1 MPEDIKGIFLEIK
14 FWKSKWLLCGI
25 YHPPSYN
32 DQYFFNNIDKALDIY
47 CSYEKFVLAGDFTAQ
62 VGESLHDTFLYQHE
76 LLSIYENPSCYEN
89 LNNLINIDLNLTNCL
104 KSIFKTDTIFTILS
118 DFHKLV
124 LSVFKTTFTKPKP
137 KEVVFK
143 NYRKFN
149 ENNFNQ
155 DLHNQLSSEQP
166 KDYASF
172 EKIFFIN
179 LRKTCTSKE
188 KVATCKPCTVC
199 YESA

>member
-1 MPEDIKGIFLEIK
+1 M
-14 FWKSKWLLCGI
+14 
-25 YHPPSYN
+25 
-32 DQYFFNNIDKALDIY
+32 
-47 CSYEKFVLAGDFTAQ
+47 LAGDFNAQ
-62 VGESLHDTFLYQHE
+62 EGESLHDTFLYQHE
-76 LLSIYENPSCYEN
+76 LHSIYENPTCYEN

-179 LRKTCTSKE
+179 LRKTCTSKKKLLRANHAPYVTKVLRKVVMGRSYLE
-188 KVATCKPCTVC
+188 KLYFKNRTRT
-199 YESA
+199 S

>member
-1 MPEDIKGIFLEIK
+1 M
-14 FWKSKWLLCGI
+14 
-25 YHPPSYN
+25 
-32 DQYFFNNIDKALDIY
+32 
-47 CSYEKFVLAGDFTAQ
+47 LAGDFNAQ
-62 VGESLHDTFLYQHE
+62 EGESLHDTFLYQHE
-76 LLSIYENPSCYEN
+76 LHSIYENPTCYEN

-104 KSIFKTDTIFTILS
+104 KSIFKMDTIFTILS

-166 KDYASF
+166 KDYSSF
-172 EKIFFIN
+172 EKLFLSILEEHAPVKEQLVRSN
-179 LRKTCTSKE
+179 HELYVAEALR
-188 KVATCKPCTVC
+188 
-199 YESA
+199 ESSYIIVF